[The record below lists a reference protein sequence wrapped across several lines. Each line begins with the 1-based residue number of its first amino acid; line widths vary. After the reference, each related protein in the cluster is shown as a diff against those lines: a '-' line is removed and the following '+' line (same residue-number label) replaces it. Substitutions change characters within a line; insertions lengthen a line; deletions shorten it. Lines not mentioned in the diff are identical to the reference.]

1 MGRIWDLIV
10 SNASLD
16 SNSSWINRRTPQL
29 QPFKNVTTVALN
41 KYVRHGWSPKK
52 GDLQHS
58 PGLPNYD
65 SSSKFSQDQ
74 PGILLQQLQGL
85 QGWNLGVQEAS
96 INFQAWANSHSPDMI
111 SWYLNREAPKR
122 TGLSLLFIMHTWGLL
137 TSFCSRNHE
146 VISSSYLPNK
156 IIVVHSIWLRDKS
169 GCVTMDTSDC
179 TFSKTIKSLG
189 SNYED
194 MANGLLAD
202 SIEIEMYIY
211 IYIFT

>member
-1 MGRIWDLIV
+1 MGKWRLVNIPMGRIWDLIV

-29 QPFKNVTTVALN
+29 QPFKNATTVALN
-41 KYVRHGWSPKK
+41 EYVRHGWSPKK

-85 QGWNLGVQEAS
+85 QGWTLGVQEAC

-111 SWYLNREAPKR
+111 SWYLNREEPKT
-122 TGLSLLFIMHTWGLL
+122 TGISSVHHAYCDFGDFCNLLFKKSWGHLQFLPPQQNYFSSLNL
-137 TSFCSRNHE
+137 TKGQ
-146 VISSSYLPNK
+146 V
-156 IIVVHSIWLRDKS
+156 WLRNDGHKRLHILQDNQKP
-169 GCVTMDTSDC
+169 G
-179 TFSKTIKSLG
+179 
-189 SNYED
+189 E
-194 MANGLLAD
+194 
-202 SIEIEMYIY
+202 
-211 IYIFT
+211 